1 MRALFLLAAAAVM
14 LSLPGVAAQ
23 APGDGAAPETFS
35 ATAQFKTAAGAI
47 SAPIHVHIRRYTPEF
62 DRTSVERALKSGGYP
77 AFLIALRKAPEVG
90 TVAVGNQKVPIR
102 WAREQKTAAGRT
114 IVAVT
119 EKPVFFVGGG
129 APDPKPRAGYEVAVL
144 QLQVDDRG
152 AGAGTMAAAARVKPG
167 GDAGVQIDDFADAPI
182 ALEKVT
188 RTRP

>member
-1 MRALFLLAAAAVM
+1 MRALFLPAAVVIA
-14 LSLPGVAAQ
+14 LSCPGAAAQ
-23 APGDGAAPETFS
+23 APDDGTAPETFN

-47 SAPIHVHIRRYTPEF
+47 TAPIHIHIRRYTPEF
-62 DRTSVERALKSGGYP
+62 DRTSVEQALKSGGYP
-77 AFLIALRKAPEVG
+77 AFLTALRKAPEVG

-129 APDPKPRAGYEVAVL
+129 SPDPKPRAGYEVAVL

-167 GDAGVQIDDFADAPI
+167 GEAGVQIDDFAEAPI
-182 ALEKVT
+182 TLEKVS
-188 RTRP
+188 RTKP